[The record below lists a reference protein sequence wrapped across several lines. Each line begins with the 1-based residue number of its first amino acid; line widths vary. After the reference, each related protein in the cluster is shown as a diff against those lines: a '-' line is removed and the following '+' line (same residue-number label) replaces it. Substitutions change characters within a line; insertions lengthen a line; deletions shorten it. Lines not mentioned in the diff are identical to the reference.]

1 MNVETLYDEVL
12 SVDHEP
18 NNVKVKTKNHSFTAS
33 KVFNSIPNF
42 TPYKKEFRL
51 KNVIATF

>member
-12 SVDHEP
+12 SVDHKP
-18 NNVKVKTKNHSFTAS
+18 KNVKVKTKNHSFTAS

-42 TPYKKEFRL
+42 TLMKR
-51 KNVIATF
+51 IQT